1 MELQGF
7 FTQKGTALEAKVL
20 SGATLTIT
28 RVAAGSG
35 ETAAEASVLDAEKQT
50 LTVGTLH
57 RKNATVTRPVTLAAM
72 LAESDYTLT
81 EIGVYAED
89 PEEGEIL
96 SRVYRLQPGLSIIAG
111 SRLTVRFELEETFSG
126 AEAVSV
132 PIAPAEL
139 LTEGDL
145 TALMGVAGGIATL
158 DTHAL
163 VPTAQMP
170 YTYGT
175 EDLEAGVTPL
185 ENGRLHFVY
194 V

>member
-7 FTQKGTALEAKVL
+7 FTQKGIALEAKVL

-28 RVAAGSG
+28 RVTAGSG
-35 ETAAEASVLDAEKQT
+35 ETAEAATVLDAEKQT

-57 RKNATVTRPVTLAAM
+57 RKNATVTLPVTLTAMMAATN
-72 LAESDYTLT
+72 YTLT
-81 EIGVYAED
+81 EIGIYALD

-96 SRVYRLQPGLSIIAG
+96 SRVYRLQPGLDIIAG
-111 SRLTVRFELEETFSG
+111 SRLTVRFELEETFGS
-126 AEAVSV
+126 AAAVAV

-145 TALMGVAGGIATL
+145 TALMGVAGGLATL
-158 DTHAL
+158 DANAL

-170 YTYGT
+170 YTYGMD
-175 EDLEAGVTPL
+175 DLEAGVTPL
-185 ENGRLHFVY
+185 EEGKLHFVY
-194 V
+194 E